1 MRNAE
6 IKTTAENDTDDKILI
21 VCISF
26 SFVYVYLI
34 DFSKQPGTQLGT

>member
-26 SFVYVYLI
+26 SFVYAHLLA
-34 DFSKQPGTQLGT
+34 FSKKIAW